1 MASTFGVARLGDVG
15 RHRHSHHRTDPET
28 VIPMI
33 HRAASLAVFLLTWS
47 ATSTAQRQRSR
58 TPDDLTP
65 HSEIAL
71 VAESDAMRPG
81 TRTTVALRITMDAGW
96 HTYWTN
102 PGDAGLPL
110 SAQWTLPTGV
120 TVSALRFPTP
130 HVLPQPPLMSFGYE
144 REVFVLAD
152 VSVDA
157 TVPLGMALTLAADV
171 DFLVCADVCLP
182 ASAHITLSTRSAA
195 VAAPTRWAT
204 AIAATRSRLVRVTEG
219 WSVSAWR
226 DGPRVLLLARPSASA
241 LRPLSRTAYVI
252 PDSTG
257 VLEHAATQRVTWSG
271 DSMVLAMT
279 VSPGFADSVSR
290 FTGIM
295 LNDVADPTT
304 SYQID
309 VALARDPPRGAARVV
324 ALIDGADANTT
335 GGAAISNGAMR
346 AATTPQAN
354 ENAADVRPTARLA
367 TNTSADIGLWVAIL
381 LAFVGGLIL
390 NLMPCVFPVL
400 SVKIWAFVERGGD
413 DDGTI
418 GRRHAMVFTIGVLT
432 TFWAM
437 AGVLLAL
444 RAGGA
449 QLGWGFQ
456 LQSPVVVT
464 VLALVVFALAL
475 NLSGVFAMGMSLT
488 RLGAVGAGERYSDSF
503 LTGLLAVVVATPCT
517 APFMGA
523 ALGYALTQHA
533 VIGMMVF
540 TSLALGLAAPYLV
553 LASSPALLRRLPRPG
568 PWLETFKQLLAFPLY
583 ATVVWLLWVLGRQ
596 VGTDQ
601 VTIVLLVS
609 IGTALAGWMAGRSQH
624 AGRRTASTV
633 SLALLL
639 LSIVGGGVVVASQ
652 PPPPI
657 AVSATPAGWER
668 WSAARVSAAR
678 DSGRAVFIDF
688 TAAWCLSCQVNERIA
703 LHTDAVVRAFA
714 DHHVVLLRADWTSR
728 DAEITAALASFGR
741 SGVPLYV
748 MYPSSASRPAEI
760 LPAVLTPGVVVSAVA
775 RATASSVV
783 SVY

>member
-1 MASTFGVARLGDVG
+1 
-15 RHRHSHHRTDPET
+15 
-28 VIPMI
+28 MI
-33 HRAASLAVFLLTWS
+33 NRAASLAFLLLAWS
-47 ATSTAQRQRSR
+47 ATSPAQQGRSR
-58 TPDDLTP
+58 ATDDLTP
-65 HSEIAL
+65 NSDIAL

-110 SAQWTLPTGV
+110 SAQWTLPAGV

-144 REVFVLAD
+144 REVLVLAD

-157 TVPLGMALTLAADV
+157 TVPLGAALPLAADV

-182 ASAHITLSTRSAA
+182 ASAHVTLNTRSAA
-195 VAAPTRWAT
+195 VATPTQWAP
-204 AIAATRSRLVRVTEG
+204 AIADTRERLVRDTRG
-219 WSVSAWR
+219 WSVQAWR
-226 DGPRVLLLARPSASA
+226 DGTRMFLLARPSAGA
-241 LRPLSRTAYVI
+241 LRSASRRAYVI

-257 VLEHAATQRVTWSG
+257 VLEHAAAQRVTWSG
-271 DSMVLAMT
+271 DSVVLAMT
-279 VSPGFADSVSR
+279 VSPGLADSVSR
-290 FTGIM
+290 FTGIL

-304 SYQID
+304 SFQID
-309 VALARDPPRGAARVV
+309 VALARNRPRDAARLV
-324 ALIDGADANTT
+324 ALLDGADANTT
-335 GGAAISNGAMR
+335 GGAAITTG
-346 AATTPQAN
+346 ATTTATTN
-354 ENAADVRPTARLA
+354 TIAADVGSAVLPASG
-367 TNTSADIGLWVAIL
+367 TSADIGVWVAMV

-400 SVKIWAFVERGGD
+400 SIKILAFVERGGD

-432 TFWAM
+432 TFWVL

-456 LQSPVVVT
+456 LQSPPVVT

-475 NLSGVFAMGMSLT
+475 NLSGVFAIGMSLT

-503 LTGLLAVVVATPCT
+503 MTGLLAVVVATPCT

-540 TSLALGLAAPYLV
+540 TALGLGLAAPYLV
-553 LASSPALLRRLPRPG
+553 LASSPALLRKLPRPG

-609 IGTALAGWMAGRSQH
+609 IVAAFAAWMAGRSQH
-624 AGRRTASTV
+624 AGRGSASTV
-633 SLALLL
+633 SLAVLLL
-639 LSIVGGGVVVASQ
+639 TIVGGGIVVASQ
-652 PPPPI
+652 PPPTM
-657 AVSATPAGWER
+657 VVRATPAGWER

-703 LHTDAVVRAFA
+703 LHSDAVVRAFA

-728 DAEITAALASFGR
+728 DAEITAMLASFGR

-748 MYPSSASRPAEI
+748 MYPSAASRPAEI
-760 LPAVLTPGVVVSAVA
+760 LPSVLTPGIVVSAVA
-775 RATASSVV
+775 RATTSGALSAREADAK
-783 SVY
+783 